1 MGRDAYLRDG
11 GMGATAIATV
21 MGLMAFAP
29 ERPAVAHV
37 SMTAREVSEGVKAYK
52 IPQGSAA
59 EALNRLADESGCLLY
74 TSWQDPGPT
83 GPPSSLRSLHGG
95 KLRPRGGRLKS
106 DAERR
111 HGACAAIAGRGR
123 AGLAI
128 RRRSP
133 VIACRLDQFLV
144 VAGSATDRLIVL
156 SDLVIALPRGLAG
169 LF

>member
-59 EALNRLADESGCLLY
+59 EALNRLADESGVRMIYRAQLTKNLQTRGLSGNYTLTGALDALLSGTGLQY
-74 TSWQDPGPT
+74 RLSEMAAKFRSFSRKITMGRGPT
-83 GPPSSLRSLHGG
+83 QFQRALKLCRRSTLARRSLC
-95 KLRPRGGRLKS
+95 RRGL
-106 DAERR
+106 
-111 HGACAAIAGRGR
+111 GARGR
-123 AGLAI
+123 ARA
-128 RRRSP
+128 RE
-133 VIACRLDQFLV
+133 
-144 VAGSATDRLIVL
+144 
-156 SDLVIALPRGLAG
+156 
-169 LF
+169 